1 MGLKEKG
8 VRLEK
13 GKRQK
18 EINENGIN
26 NKEGNERIKEES
38 IIINKHAELDM
49 FFCNRIELLIQIN
62 YHSIL
67 FIRKDDRYFI
77 REQVTQIANYLE
89 GTRMSYN
96 QMKENRRNKHI
107 F

>member
-13 GKRQK
+13 GKIQR

-26 NKEGNERIKEES
+26 NKEGNERIEEES

-49 FFCNRIELLIQIN
+49 FFCKKIELLIQIN
-62 YHSIL
+62 QYSIL

-77 REQVTQIANYLE
+77 REQVTQIANYLG

-96 QMKENRRNKHI
+96 QMKENRRNKRI